1 MKWIIVTVARK
12 YATATATHAEKT
24 ATIARNAEWLDTRL
38 NRAEIRAEIR
48 AERAE
53 RVYHAVLNW
62 ARR

>member
-1 MKWIIVTVARK
+1 MKWIVVIIAHNRF
-12 YATATATHAEKT
+12 TATATHAEKT
-24 ATIARNAEWLDTRL
+24 ATIARDAEWCNARA